1 MFNFGNTFNF
11 AALNQVNRQSAN
23 NIAIGSLG
31 AVQVVSQN
39 AANNAQIIQGR

>member
-1 MFNFGNTFNF
+1 MFNLFSTFNF
-11 AALNQVNRQSAN
+11 AALNQVNTQRAN
-23 NIAIGSLG
+23 NIAVGSAG